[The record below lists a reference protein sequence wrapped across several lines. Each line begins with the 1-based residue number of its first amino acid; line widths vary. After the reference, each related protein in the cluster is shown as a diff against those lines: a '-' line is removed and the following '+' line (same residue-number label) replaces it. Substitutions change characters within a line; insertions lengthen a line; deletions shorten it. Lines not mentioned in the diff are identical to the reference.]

1 MTFNKLKLNSE
12 KTEALVVQTKNNF
25 SSWEVG
31 AISLNDDE
39 SVATSPVVKSLGV
52 LFDEYLTFE
61 KHVDAI
67 IQSCNINLR
76 NLQVIG
82 SKLSYE
88 LKRQL
93 IHCLI
98 FSKLDYCNGLLFG
111 LPNNI
116 IKRLQKV
123 QNSCVRF
130 LFGYKT
136 VKKWE
141 SVTPYLKQAHFLPIK
156 QRIDY
161 KVALLA
167 FKCVNN
173 VAPPYIKSCLKMK
186 NEPHKSLR
194 TCNDFFLLQVP
205 SVSKFK
211 RTERGFSF
219 CGPHVWNRL
228 PYELRTLTNIDMF
241 KSKLKTWL
249 FKEAFDGI

>member
-1 MTFNKLKLNSE
+1 MVYI
-12 KTEALVVQTKNNF
+12 A
-25 SSWEVG
+25 
-31 AISLNDDE
+31 D
-39 SVATSPVVKSLGV
+39 
-52 LFDEYLTFE
+52 
-61 KHVDAI
+61 
-67 IQSCNINLR
+67 
-76 NLQVIG
+76 
-82 SKLSYE
+82 
-88 LKRQL
+88 
-93 IHCLI
+93 
-98 FSKLDYCNGLLFG
+98 
-111 LPNNI
+111 I

-123 QNSCVRF
+123 QNSYVRF
-130 LFGYKT
+130 FFGYKT
-136 VKKWE
+136 VEKWE

-167 FKCVNN
+167 FKCLNN

-205 SVSKFK
+205 SVTKFK

-219 CGPHVWNRL
+219 CGPYVWNRL
-228 PYELRTLTNIDMF
+228 PYELRTLTNIDVF